1 MKIKCPHC
9 DKMIEKT
16 GSESKQKNPTDE
28 ELIEF
33 DIFRDAWQGKKRGLL
48 TEMDNFIKKHKDW
61 REILPTLNQLYLDY
75 DDQRYIPHFQTFIN
89 QRKWEMFGT
98 KPKMSKPYGEELD
111 WRRSV

>member
-33 DIFRDAWQGKKRGLL
+33 DIFRDSWRGKKRGLL
-48 TEMDNFIKKHKDW
+48 TEMDNFIRHKDW
-61 REILPTLNQLYLDY
+61 REILPMLNKLYLDY
-75 DDQRYIPHFQTFIN
+75 EDERYIPHFQTFIN

-111 WRRSV
+111 WRRQ